1 MRKMWDAIWQ
11 FDGTML
17 LRSNYWTSG
26 AADAAVPRKEKRQ
39 SAERKNAFR
48 WNRHA
53 PLWVNL
59 LNMATRNSDR

>member
-17 LRSNYWTSG
+17 LRGDYWTSG
-26 AADAAVPRKEKRQ
+26 AANVAAPSEDQ
-39 SAERKNAFR
+39 GQPAERKSAFR